1 MTVVTEGVETEQQ
14 RDLLEKLNCD
24 VMQGYLFAK
33 PLAPRDLEQWVRK
46 GGAPAVIREIE
57 AARASAARKPAAPAP
72 TAEQPAAPEPA
83 VTPAKPAPAPAAK
96 AKS

>member
-1 MTVVTEGVETEQQ
+1 VTEGVETEQQ

-57 AARASAARKPAAPAP
+57 AARASAARQAAAPA
-72 TAEQPAAPEPA
+72 AEQPAAPEPA
-83 VTPAKPAPAPAAK
+83 AKPAKPAPAPAAK